1 MNLPIHLLEGFV
13 RGYVDSDGCYTAT
26 EYKATSISKTLMYGI
41 QQCVSKVYKMPV
53 KLIFCKRPEHVTIE
67 GRVCNQHDSYNMAWH
82 TEKRVQDKAFY
93 ENGYVWFPIKEVV
106 DIKQTATVYNM
117 EVEDS
122 HTYTANGA
130 IVHNC
135 TNISSAGKQAGFSAG
150 SGTSSSLCWD
160 CLKGIEIKRPKYL
173 LMENVK
179 ALSHKRFMP
188 DFIKIQM
195 KLESFG
201 YTNFWAILNSKDHG
215 VPQNRERIFMVSI
228 INEGDYQFPDSYK
241 LTKRLRDI
249 MEDNVP
255 EEYYL
260 NEKQIKRIIEHC
272 DRKVSEGC
280 GFKTNFVTPDDISGT
295 IKTKEGQREYD
306 TYIKIDNRLRRLTPR
321 ECFRLMGVGD
331 TDIDTIQST
340 NISKSQQYKLAGNSI
355 VVNVLYDIF
364 KSLFIE
370 NKNTSTEKQL
380 ELF

>member
-1 MNLPIHLLEGFV
+1 MKLKVFTAFSGYDSQLLSLQRLKNDYQDFDFECVGWSEIDK
-13 RGYVDSDGCYTAT
+13 YAI
-26 EYKATSISKTLMYGI
+26 KAHNALFPELSNQNYGDITSIDWNDVPDFDLLTWSFPC
-41 QQCVSKVYKMPV
+41 QQLSAVGK
-53 KLIFCKRPEHVTIE
+53 HE
-67 GRVCNQHDSYNMAWH
+67 G
-82 TEKRVQDKAFY
+82 
-93 ENGYVWFPIKEVV
+93 IKE
-106 DIKQTATVYNM
+106 
-117 EVEDS
+117 
-122 HTYTANGA
+122 
-130 IVHNC
+130 
-135 TNISSAGKQAGFSAG
+135 G

-160 CLKGIEIKRPKYL
+160 CIKGIEIKRPKYL

-215 VPQNRERIFMVSI
+215 IPQNRERIFMISI
-228 INEGDYQFPDSYK
+228 IDEGDYLFPDSYK
-241 LTKRLRDI
+241 LTKRLKDI

-321 ECFRLMGVGD
+321 ECFRLMGVCD
-331 TDIDTIQST
+331 TDIDTIKST